1 MGLQRVRHDWV
12 AFTLSLSQ
20 HILVYWYT
28 SESVNILVPLMIIT
42 VFWDWLCWL
51 AQNLVLMVPNLEQH
65 LDNSSVIRMGDFLS
79 LITPFHYNTSVYVS
93 PGQFSG
99 PFHAPIQGAWLHG
112 QSLQPS
118 TIRSPLCG
126 QCLLW
131 VQLQSKCVLLWTCEE
146 NHLHPHSQMKSSCGS
161 NKRPASL
168 LHKMPEE

>member
-20 HILVYWYT
+20 HILGYWYA

-51 AQNLVLMVPNLEQH
+51 AQNPVLMVPNLEQH

-79 LITPFHYNTSVYVS
+79 LITPFHYNVQANSVDHY
-93 PGQFSG
+93 
-99 PFHAPIQGAWLHG
+99 PIQGAWLHG

-126 QCLLW
+126 QCLLL
-131 VQLQSKCVLLWTCEE
+131 VQLQSKCFLLWTCEE